1 MKNMDQETLNDS
13 KSPRESEMQTS
24 MLMMPSHSNPTWKSN
39 GLELGA
45 VNGGAILNLID
56 NIAGLVALR
65 HCRTRV
71 VTASIDRMDFLNPVH
86 VGELLILK
94 ARVNYVG
101 RSSMELGVTVE
112 TEDLGSGKRK
122 KTGNAFLT
130 MVAVDEDGCP
140 IEAPKLIL
148 ENEDDKIRFKEA
160 KGRLSFRIEQRRQ
173 EQV

>member
-1 MKNMDQETLNDS
+1 MDQEIIKEA
-13 KSPRESEMQTS
+13 KSPKKSEMQTS
-24 MLMMPSHSNPTWKSN
+24 LLMMPSHSNPTWKSN

-94 ARVNYVG
+94 ARVHYVG
-101 RSSMELGVTVE
+101 RTSMELGVRVE
-112 TEDLGSGKRK
+112 TEDLSTGRRK
-122 KTGNAFLT
+122 QTGYAFLT

-140 IEAPKLIL
+140 IEAPKLKL
-148 ENEDDKIRFKEA
+148 ETNEDKQRFKEA
-160 KGRLSFRIEQRRQ
+160 QTRLAFRREQRKQ
-173 EQV
+173 ELQM